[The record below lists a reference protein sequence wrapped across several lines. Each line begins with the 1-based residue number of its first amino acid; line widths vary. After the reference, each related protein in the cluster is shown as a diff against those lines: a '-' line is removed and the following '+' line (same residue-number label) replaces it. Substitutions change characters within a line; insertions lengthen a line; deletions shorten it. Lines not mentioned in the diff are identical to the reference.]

1 MQNSDSEN
9 KVNISTSKVKSEE
22 TFKTLQKKSRQI
34 SECGDIDMFLV
45 R

>member
-22 TFKTLQKKSRQI
+22 TFKTLQKSRQI
-34 SECGDIDMFLV
+34 SEYGDIDMFLV